1 MKSLVKSSVIALFFL
16 MQMSVYSQQ
25 NKLDPIQEKYNSIL
39 KEKNKGIAILVKK
52 DNNIEK
58 VSLGNYNLT
67 EHNVF
72 SIGSATKTFTAILIL
87 QEMEKG
93 NLKLTDSI
101 GTYLTPIKNVDGS
114 LTVEHL
120 LTHQSGLDEVT
131 GRNVIDVF
139 FSEDDSVYNKN
150 QLDQIE
156 ENNPEK
162 IGKFSYCNTNYLLL
176 GKILEKI
183 TDQNY
188 FDLLELQIFKPLQLK
203 STYAYLHKNI
213 KNLATPTFNN
223 KDVTEYID
231 HRFYG
236 GFAYAAGSIA
246 STLLDMEVFYT
257 SLFETEKLL
266 KNETLELM
274 LTSGSENYGLGIF
287 KSTYNDVLYYGH
299 GGNNIGYAFSNGYN
313 PITKELFLM
322 FTNSI
327 AIPLNSIESD
337 VAGYLND
344 ETISNF
350 KAVDMGIFKDY
361 AGTYLVKEVNLTL
374 NITVENNKI
383 FLSDENQSFK
393 SELNQKGENTL
404 IDKVTGVSLTIIKS
418 DANSLTFSQSGFTA
432 IISRITSK
440 N

>member
-1 MKSLVKSSVIALFFL
+1 MKTLQQLSLLVFVLI
-16 MQMSVYSQQ
+16 QTIGYSQT
-25 NKLDPIQEKYNSIL
+25 NDFEILSEKYNALL
-39 KEKNKGIAILVKK
+39 KEKYKGIAILVKK

-67 EHNVF
+67 EQNVF

-93 NLKLTDSI
+93 NLKLADSI
-101 GTYLTPIKNVDGS
+101 GTYLTPIQNVDGL
-114 LTVEHL
+114 LTIEDL

-131 GRNVIDVF
+131 GRNVIDIF
-139 FSEDDSVYNKN
+139 FSKDDAIYNKN

-156 ENNPEK
+156 ENNLEK

-176 GKILEKI
+176 GRILEKI

-188 FDLLELQIFKPLQLK
+188 FDLLEEQIFKPLQLK
-203 STYAYLHKNI
+203 NTYAYLHKNI
-213 KNLATPTFNN
+213 KNLAPPTFNN
-223 KDVTEYID
+223 KDVTDYID

-236 GFAYAAGSIA
+236 DFAYAAGSVA

-266 KNETLELM
+266 KKETLELM
-274 LTSGSENYGLGIF
+274 LSSGSENYGLGIF
-287 KSTYNDVLYYGH
+287 KSKFNDVLYYGH

-337 VAGYLND
+337 VAGYLNG
-344 ETISNF
+344 ETILNF
-350 KAVDMGIFKDY
+350 KEVDMEIFKDY

-374 NITVENNKI
+374 NITIENNKI

-404 IDKVTGVSLTIIKS
+404 IDKVTGVSLTIIKN
-418 DANSLTFSQSGFTA
+418 DANSLTFSQSGFTTT
-432 IISRITSK
+432 ISKITSK
-440 N
+440 K